1 MAVGY
6 RVGVY
11 GFLSGEELRKE
22 GDEDAM
28 KQETER
34 RNKGKDGA
42 WGNYGL
48 WDQREAL
55 RWLRR
60 FGRGMHADLERVTLA
75 GMSAG
80 AYSVHAQVVSGI
92 LVGEGSG

>member
-11 GFLSGEELRKE
+11 GFLGGAELRKE
-22 GDEDAM
+22 GEEDAM
-28 KQETER
+28 EQGAER
-34 RNKGKDGA
+34 KNEGKDGA

-60 FGRGMHADLERVTLA
+60 FGKAMDADLKRVTLA

-80 AYSVHAQVVSGI
+80 AYSVHAQVVSCIWAGK
-92 LVGEGSG
+92 GMG